1 MAKEKTSY
9 VCEKCGADYNRW
21 MGQCKECKEWNTIVE
36 LKIPKA
42 ASNKVV
48 NVASKANNSRWVSD
62 NNKVEKLSSVNS
74 DNSKDV
80 RLDTGKPELNRV
92 LGGGISEGSLI
103 LLSGSP
109 GAGKSTILVEV
120 AEYISKNNPVF
131 YVTGE
136 ESKEQIRQRAKRLNL
151 SGDNIDIMAEVEI
164 NNIVETIPQIHP
176 KLIIIDSIQTLYNM
190 NSETMAGS
198 VSTIKE
204 VTSILNR
211 VAKDQG
217 IAIILVCHINK
228 DGNIAGPKALEH
240 MVDVIAEIDNDS
252 NSEYRIIRASKNRLG
267 EVNEVGVF
275 MMTEAGMESVDNP
288 SELFIS
294 SDRSEV
300 SGTSILSTIEGN
312 RSLLIELQSLVS
324 ESEFNYPKRLATGLD
339 LNRLNMLIAIMNKHG
354 GIRLVDQ
361 DVYVSAV
368 GGIKITDTASDLPLA
383 IAIASAYLN
392 KCAPSD
398 MASFGEMDLTGRLR
412 PVQRSEMRI
421 KEAVNRGFKKIMIPK
436 RNIPKDPSKFDIDII
451 GVSDISDVIE
461 NL

>member
-9 VCEKCGADYNRW
+9 VCESCGADYNRW
-21 MGQCKECKEWNTIVE
+21 MGQCKECKEWNTIKE
-36 LKIPKA
+36 IKLQNNT
-42 ASNKVV
+42 SNKVAS
-48 NVASKANNSRWVSD
+48 VANKANNARWVSD
-62 NNKVEKLSSVNS
+62 NAKVEKLSSVKS
-74 DNSKDV
+74 DNTKSS

-109 GAGKSTILVEV
+109 GAGKSTILIEV
-120 AEYISKNNPVF
+120 AEYISKNKPVF

-136 ESKEQIRQRAKRLNL
+136 ESKDQIYQRAKRLKL
-151 SGDNIDIMAEVEI
+151 SGENIDIMAEVEI
-164 NNIVETIPQIHP
+164 NNIVSKIPSINP
-176 KLIIIDSIQTLYNM
+176 KLMIIDSIQTLYNM
-190 NSETMAGS
+190 NSETIAGS

-211 VAKDQG
+211 VAKDQN
-217 IAIILVCHINK
+217 IAMILVCHVNK

-312 RSLLIELQSLVS
+312 RPLLIELQSLVS

-392 KCAPSD
+392 KSAPVD

-421 KEAVNRGFKKIMIPK
+421 KEAINRGFKKIMLPK
-436 RNIPKDPSKFDIDII
+436 RNIPKDVSKFNIEII